1 MTGISIQNLGFGYAK
16 SGLLFEN
23 LRLELGSGQIV
34 GLFGKNGAGKTS
46 LLRILA
52 GLVFP
57 LQGQCDV
64 LGYEPRRR
72 LPAFLADIYLIP
84 EDFFVPEM
92 TAQRYEYLYA
102 PFYPKFDSQQF
113 FANLAAFELPADKTL
128 STLSFGQR
136 KKFLIAFGLATR
148 CRLLLLDEPTHHLD
162 IPSKSQFRK
171 LLAAAL
177 TEEQIVIIST
187 HQVKDMENLIDTLIL
202 VDTGKILFQQS
213 LESISQ
219 HLVFERC
226 PNLPDKREF
235 LFADKD
241 LGGYNVIYKNDNHRE
256 GMVDIEVLFNAIIA
270 NPEKIN
276 AVFKSE
282 VNHVE

>member
-1 MTGISIQNLGFGYAK
+1 MTGISIKNLGFGYAK

-23 LRLELGSGQIV
+23 LALELRSGQIV

-52 GLVFP
+52 GLIFP
-57 LQGQCDV
+57 LTGQCDV
-64 LGYEPRRR
+64 HHYQPRQR
-72 LPAFLADIYLIP
+72 LPAFLMDIYLIP

-92 TAQRYEYLYA
+92 TAKRYEYLYA

-113 FANLAAFELPADKTL
+113 SANLAAFELPTDKNL

-148 CRLLLLDEPTHHLD
+148 CRVLLLDEPTHHLD

-177 TEEQIVIIST
+177 TDEQIFIIST
-187 HQVKDMENLIDTLIL
+187 HQVKDMENLIDTMIL

-213 LESISQ
+213 LENISQ
-219 HLVFERC
+219 QLIFERWTSLENN
-226 PNLPDKREF
+226 PALLYSDQ
-235 LFADKD
+235 D
-241 LGGYNVIYKNDNHRE
+241 LGGYNVVYKNDKHQE
-256 GMVDIEVLFNAIIA
+256 SMVDIEVLFNAIIA
-270 NPEKIN
+270 NPDKIN
-276 AVFKSE
+276 AVFQRE
-282 VNHVE
+282 GDHVE